1 MVWILPVHL
10 HARYLIYLELLRH
23 RTRRRLLLRHLHA
36 GHVLHL
42 LSFLIVGSWT
52 ALVPLVLLFGSLR

>member
-1 MVWILPVHL
+1 MVWIHPVHL